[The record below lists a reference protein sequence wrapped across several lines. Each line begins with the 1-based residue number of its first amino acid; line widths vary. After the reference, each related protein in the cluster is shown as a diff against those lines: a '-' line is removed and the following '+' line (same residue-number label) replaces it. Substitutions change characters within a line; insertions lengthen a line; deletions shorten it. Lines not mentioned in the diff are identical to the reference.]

1 MENCYLKLRAPL
13 KVLSYLSRC
22 SICHIFMNNNEVERD
37 EMIDET
43 HDLEDSEQDEQDKE
57 NENDEDYQKE

>member
-1 MENCYLKLRAPL
+1 
-13 KVLSYLSRC
+13 
-22 SICHIFMNNNEVERD
+22 MNNNEAERD

-43 HDLEDSEQDEQDKE
+43 HDLEDSEQDEE

>member
-1 MENCYLKLRAPL
+1 
-13 KVLSYLSRC
+13 
-22 SICHIFMNNNEVERD
+22 MNNNEVERD

-43 HDLEDSEQDEQDKE
+43 HDLEDSEQDKQDEE